1 MKEFI
6 IHKDARDY
14 EGFKVQVYLNEEE
27 TKITMISLCRNGL
40 CANMT
45 EKVFLA
51 LYEEEAQRILDE
63 VKNELR

>member
-1 MKEFI
+1 MKEFR

-14 EGFKVQVYLNEEE
+14 EGFKVQVFLNEEE
-27 TKITMISLCRNGL
+27 TKITMVSLCRNGL

-51 LYEEEAQRILDE
+51 LYEEDAQRIVNE
-63 VKNELR
+63 VMNGVR